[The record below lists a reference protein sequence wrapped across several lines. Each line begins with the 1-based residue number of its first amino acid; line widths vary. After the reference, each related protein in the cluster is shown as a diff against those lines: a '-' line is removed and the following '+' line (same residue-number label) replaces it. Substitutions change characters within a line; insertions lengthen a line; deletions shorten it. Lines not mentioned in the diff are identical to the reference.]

1 MQLTRI
7 TDPNSDAFNRLM
19 DLYEQSFPPAERRER
34 QSLASLLSKEARMH
48 FCSIIDDD
56 GTMAGLFIYW
66 DLHTFIY
73 MEHFAVF
80 PDMRNRGIGRRM
92 LQHLFTLADKPLV
105 LEAEPADDEMAK
117 RRIDFYR
124 RNGCTPVYPTFAC
137 GNRCQAFVL
146 GPVPED
152 RAALKAAHRAIY
164 GSGRPDVVIDPPPGA
179 EPQPPFWMAEGRH
192 G

>member
-19 DLYEQSFPPAERRER
+19 DLYEQSFPPAERREK

-124 RNGCTPVYPTFAC
+124 RNGFEVVETDYIQPSYTTGGDELPLWIMAHGEMDGQQVQDAIKTIKREIYHN
-137 GNRCQAFVL
+137 NR
-146 GPVPED
+146 
-152 RAALKAAHRAIY
+152 
-164 GSGRPDVVIDPPPGA
+164 
-179 EPQPPFWMAEGRH
+179 
-192 G
+192 